1 MRRGALR
8 RAARCPRFPRGPRRP
23 REAAPLGS
31 GLVGAGSAPRPGESR
46 AQRREATPPPPPF
59 LQAQG
64 SASVPF
70 IPPPWWFGRASM
82 G

>member
-8 RAARCPRFPRGPRRP
+8 KAARCPRFPRGPRRP

-46 AQRREATPPPPPF
+46 AQRREATPPPPF

-70 IPPPWWFGRASM
+70 IPPPWWFGRASI